1 MNKAAGIIAG
11 VVVAA
16 AVATTGGAWYTGTQL
31 EPVLSSA
38 IAQANRELAS
48 SLARADGQPA
58 MQLELLSLDRRVFSS
73 TARYRIKLHDI
84 AAQGEQGSREWLL
97 VDHIEHG
104 PLPWSHVKALRLMPV
119 MAASNFALERT
130 ADTDGW
136 FAMSQAG
143 SPLRVQVS
151 LAYDGASDT
160 RLQLLALST
169 RGANATVEFSG
180 LTARLLLNADAT
192 RYGLTGHSDALSA
205 DIPGQ
210 AGRVKAAFK
219 GLSFDTGGTLGASGM
234 YLGHSDL
241 KLAQASLQGTDVA
254 PVRLESLSAS
264 GLMQEVGGNLDVQA
278 SYSLGALNYADQPIG
293 ALQASLKLARLD
305 ILASRELG
313 ELYRTVIAPQWQT
326 PLPDGTL
333 PPLRLSDAER
343 QRLDA
348 AVGKLLDA
356 KPHLQLEKLSLAT
369 EHGESVMS
377 VETDLANPAP
387 LLPGSPAYL
396 AKLIARLQ
404 ADLRLSKPMLADL
417 GSLQASL
424 QGQTDPLRVAQ
435 AGRDL
440 SATVAG
446 LGQMLGLVKDE
457 GEHVRASLHYS
468 DAMVDFN
475 GQKMP
480 LQQFAQVLG
489 QLGAMR
495 QR

>member
-1 MNKAAGIIAG
+1 
-11 VVVAA
+11 
-16 AVATTGGAWYTGTQL
+16 
-31 EPVLSSA
+31 
-38 IAQANRELAS
+38 
-48 SLARADGQPA
+48 
-58 MQLELLSLDRRVFSS
+58 
-73 TARYRIKLHDI
+73 
-84 AAQGEQGSREWLL
+84 
-97 VDHIEHG
+97 
-104 PLPWSHVKALRLMPV
+104 
-119 MAASNFALERT
+119 
-130 ADTDGW
+130 
-136 FAMSQAG
+136 
-143 SPLRVQVS
+143 
-151 LAYDGASDT
+151 
-160 RLQLLALST
+160 
-169 RGANATVEFSG
+169 
-180 LTARLLLNADAT
+180 
-192 RYGLTGHSDALSA
+192 
-205 DIPGQ
+205 
-210 AGRVKAAFK
+210 
-219 GLSFDTGGTLGASGM
+219 
-234 YLGHSDL
+234 
-241 KLAQASLQGTDVA
+241 
-254 PVRLESLSAS
+254 
-264 GLMQEVGGNLDVQA
+264 
-278 SYSLGALNYADQPIG
+278 
-293 ALQASLKLARLD
+293 
-305 ILASRELG
+305 
-313 ELYRTVIAPQWQT
+313 
-326 PLPDGTL
+326 LPDGTL

-377 VETDLANPAP
+377 VEADLANPAP

>member
-1 MNKAAGIIAG
+1 MNKAAGIIAS
-11 VVVAA
+11 VVIVA
-16 AVATTGGAWYTGTQL
+16 AVATAGGAWYTGTQL
-31 EPVLSSA
+31 EPVLSNA
-38 IAQANRELAS
+38 IEQANRELAN
-48 SLARADGQPA
+48 SLTRADGQPA
-58 MQLELLSLDRRVFSS
+58 MQLELLSLERHFFTS
-73 TARYRIKLHDI
+73 TARYRIKLDGIH
-84 AAQGEQGSREWLL
+84 AESEHASRELL
-97 VDHIEHG
+97 LIDRIEHG
-104 PLPWSHVKALRLMPV
+104 PMPWSHLKAFQLMPV
-119 MAASNFALERT
+119 MAASNFELERT
-130 ADTDGW
+130 ADTDAW
-136 FAMSQAG
+136 FAMSQTG
-143 SPLRVQVS
+143 SPLRGQVS
-151 LAYDGASDT
+151 IDYDGASDT
-160 RLQLLALST
+160 RLQLLPLST
-169 RGANATVEFSG
+169 RDANATVDFSG
-180 LTARLLLNADAT
+180 LTAQLVLSADAT
-192 RYGLTGHSDALSA
+192 RYSLTGHSDALSA
-205 DIPGQ
+205 DIQGQ
-210 AGRVKAAFK
+210 ADRVQAQFK

-264 GLMQEVGGNLDVQA
+264 GLMQEVDGNLDVQA
-278 SYSLGALNYADQPIG
+278 SYSIGALNYADRPIG
-293 ALQASLKLARLD
+293 AVQASLKLARLD

-333 PPLRLSDAER
+333 PPLQLSNAER

-369 EHGESVMS
+369 AHGESVMS
-377 VETDLANPAP
+377 VEADLANPAP

-457 GEHVRASLHYS
+457 GEHVRATLHYS

-489 QLGAMR
+489 QLGPMG